1 MPSEPAPGP
10 GSACSGRAGAAG
22 ARGHAHHRPAGR
34 REGGKEGGRRQP
46 RARSREGGGGSA
58 GAGPG
63 TPVPLPRRTRRGR
76 GEARV
81 SRPAGKLSG
90 GGGNPGGNCLL
101 SALKSQKVVALLP
114 AAKGCGR
121 EEVSCFGTTCHLQFF
136 SDSLSPAQLMSG
148 KEFRSASSS
157 GAAREHPYNR

>member
-1 MPSEPAPGP
+1 MPSEPAPAP

-90 GGGNPGGNCLL
+90 GGRKPGRKLPPLRPKEPESGRPSPGGQGLRPRGGKLL
-101 SALKSQKVVALLP
+101 
-114 AAKGCGR
+114 R
-121 EEVSCFGTTCHLQFF
+121 
-136 SDSLSPAQLMSG
+136 DDLSPAVFQRQPQSCSAHERERIPVGFLLGSG
-148 KEFRSASSS
+148 T
-157 GAAREHPYNR
+157 GTPI